1 VFSGGSRGWTYGH
14 SWRGLQALHAETLG
28 DPQVCIAVLDGPVVV
43 AAVGNDG
50 CACLQVP
57 SAVPSVLAVGAL
69 APDGTPLESNNWGGA
84 YLANG
89 VLAPGQAHPG
99 AAPLHGREHGCG
111 QF

>member
-14 SWRGLQALHAETLG
+14 SWRGLQALHAETFG

-57 SAVPSVLAVGAL
+57 SAVPSVLAVGAWL
-69 APDGTPLESNNWGGA
+69 RTGL
-84 YLANG
+84 
-89 VLAPGQAHPG
+89 
-99 AAPLHGREHGCG
+99 R
-111 QF
+111 